1 MGYETLLL
9 EKEDGVAVLTLN
21 RPEVHN
27 AMNHTMFLELGAAA
41 RELQEDPEVRAVVL
55 TGAGK
60 SFSSGLDLGSFAGLG
75 QLTALQIHTFLK
87 GVQGTFLAFE
97 MMDKPVIA
105 AVNGLAF
112 GGAMEL
118 MLACDIRF
126 ASEEARFNLMEI
138 KFGIIPDLGACK
150 RLARLVGNGYAKE
163 LILTGDTIDAAEAYR
178 IGMVEHV
185 YPKEQVLPEALKL
198 ARRLAEGP
206 ILGIALAKQVINRC
220 WDSDPETALEFEAI
234 AQTLCLVSE
243 DHREAIQALA
253 EKRPVGAR
261 GLLRAAVR

>member
-1 MGYETLLL
+1 MDYEAIKI

-21 RPEVHN
+21 RPETHN
-27 AMNHTMFLELGAAA
+27 AMNQTMFAELGVAAK
-41 RELQEDPEVRAVVL
+41 ELQNDPEVRAVVL

-60 SFSSGLDLGSFAGLG
+60 SFSSGLDLGSFMGLM
-75 QLTALQIHTFLK
+75 QLSALQIHSFLK
-87 GVQGTFLAFE
+87 EVQGTYLAYE

-112 GGAMEL
+112 GGAMEI
-118 MLACDIRF
+118 MLACDIRI
-126 ASEEARFNLMEI
+126 ASEDAKFNLMEI

-253 EKRPVGAR
+253 EKRPPRFKGR
-261 GLLRAAVR
+261 